1 MFPFK
6 TRTLKRHREELQLLP
21 DDVVELILERL
32 PVKSLLR
39 FWTVSKK
46 LKSAI
51 DCRRFQERQQLIQM
65 SRSGPHVLFVSLN
78 CYDDDGRLSK
88 REEDRSFVFG
98 STTSTAYTFRVPIAI
113 LDKHKLLLQ
122 GRDYPDAIVT
132 LDLRT
137 NSYDLLFKPTYS
149 IVSFYYFESLFSA

>member
-6 TRTLKRHREELQLLP
+6 TKTLKRHREELQLLP

-32 PVKSLLR
+32 PVKSRLR
-39 FWTVSKK
+39 FRTVSKK

-88 REEDRSFVFG
+88 RERIEALCLDQQHQLLIRSGCLLQFW
-98 STTSTAYTFRVPIAI
+98 TSTSYYSKVVII
-113 LDKHKLLLQ
+113 L
-122 GRDYPDAIVT
+122 IV
-132 LDLRT
+132 
-137 NSYDLLFKPTYS
+137 KMKQ
-149 IVSFYYFESLFSA
+149 